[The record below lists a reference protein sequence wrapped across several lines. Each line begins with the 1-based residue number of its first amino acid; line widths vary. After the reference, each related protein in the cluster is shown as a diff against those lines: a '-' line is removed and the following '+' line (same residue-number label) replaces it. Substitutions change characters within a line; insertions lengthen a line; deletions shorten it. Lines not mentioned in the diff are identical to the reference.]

1 MTVHKIKVE
10 PKKSP
15 LKNMFNHLIY
25 EIKDGIC
32 TITLNR
38 PEVYNALNPDLIQEI
53 TKAFIQAGEDT
64 SVRVVV
70 LTGTGEKAF
79 CSGADLKSGITN
91 VSSLGESLRKNYN
104 PMILSIRNLDK
115 PVICRLNGVAA
126 GAGCS
131 LALACDVIIA
141 SETARMSQI
150 FVSIGLIIDA
160 GSSFFLP
167 RLIGSQ
173 KAFELA
179 STGRIVEAKECLE
192 LGLVNRVVAQNE
204 LDEEVNQT
212 AQMYAK
218 GATQA
223 IGLIKKTLNQS
234 YHSNLEQMLALE
246 ADNQDIAGK
255 TNDFIEGVS
264 SFLQKKTPVFKGN

>member
-1 MTVHKIKVE
+1 
-10 PKKSP
+10 
-15 LKNMFNHLIY
+15 MFNHIIY
-25 EIKDGIC
+25 EIKEGIC

-38 PEVYNALNPDLIQEI
+38 PEVYNALNPALIQEI
-53 TKAFIQAGEDT
+53 TKAFTQVGEDD

-70 LTGTGEKAF
+70 LTGTGDKAF
-79 CSGADLKSGITN
+79 CSGADLKSGMGN
-91 VSSLGESLRKNYN
+91 VTSLGESLRNNYN
-104 PMILSIRNLDK
+104 PMILSVRNLAK

-160 GSSFFLP
+160 GSSYFLP

-192 LGLVNRVVAQNE
+192 LGLVNKVVAKNE
-204 LDEEVNQT
+204 LDFIVNQT
-212 AQMYAK
+212 AKMYANS
-218 GATQA
+218 ATQA
-223 IGLIKKTLNQS
+223 IGLIKKVLNQS
-234 YHSNLEQMLALE
+234 YHSTLEQMLELE
-246 ADNQDIAGK
+246 AINQDIAGK
-255 TNDFIEGVS
+255 TNDFMEGVTA
-264 SFLQKKTPVFKGN
+264 FLGKKTPDFKGI

>member
-1 MTVHKIKVE
+1 
-10 PKKSP
+10 
-15 LKNMFNHLIY
+15 MFNHLIY
-25 EIKDGIC
+25 HIHEGIC

-38 PEVYNALNPDLIQEI
+38 PEVYNALNPLLIQEI
-53 TKAFIQAGEDT
+53 TKAFTLAGEDAT
-64 SVRVVV
+64 IRVVV

-79 CSGADLKSGITN
+79 CSGADLKIGITITA
-91 VSSLGESLRKNYN
+91 SLGESLRENYN
-104 PMILSIRNLDK
+104 PMILSIRNLAK

-141 SETARMSQI
+141 SETARLSQI
-150 FVSIGLIIDA
+150 FVNIGLVIDA

-192 LGLVNRVVAQNE
+192 LGLVNRVVPLNE
-204 LDEEVNQT
+204 FDLVVEQT
-212 AQMYAK
+212 AQMYAQ
-218 GATQA
+218 GATMA
-223 IGLIKKTLNQS
+223 IGLIKKMLNQS
-234 YHSNLEQMLALE
+234 YHSTLEQMLSLE
-246 ADNQDIAGK
+246 ADSQDIAGK
-255 TNDFIEGVS
+255 SNDFKEGVS
-264 SFLQKKTPVFKGN
+264 AFLQKKKANFKGN